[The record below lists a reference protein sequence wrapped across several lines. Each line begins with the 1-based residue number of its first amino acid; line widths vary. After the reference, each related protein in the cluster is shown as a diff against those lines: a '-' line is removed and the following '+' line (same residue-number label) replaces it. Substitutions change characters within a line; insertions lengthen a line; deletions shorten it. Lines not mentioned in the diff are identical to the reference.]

1 MKTQLS
7 ELHAHFSL
15 FLLEV
20 RLEFSISTVKV
31 PMWSYFLQ
39 VAAGY
44 QEELNLKLYRN
55 AKLHYCPP
63 FLIFILMPVVFSSQK
78 EL

>member
-44 QEELNLKLYRN
+44 QEELNQKLYRN
-55 AKLHYCPP
+55 AKFHYCPP
-63 FLIFILMPVVFSSQK
+63 FLIFILMLVVFSSQK